1 MFEFN
6 MEQEYKISLMSKED
20 QPAHVAQYNA
30 ERKMNH
36 DQIDLTRKAEE
47 MFSKAFEEISNR
59 IEDANE
65 CNKSKFEILDKLIE
79 KQQKSLEAYQK
90 RTDVQDKNNQ

>member
-1 MFEFN
+1 MSMFEFN
-6 MEQEYKISLMSKED
+6 DEQDYKISLMPKDD

-30 ERKMNH
+30 DRRLQH

-47 MFSKAFEEISNR
+47 MFSKAFEELSTR

-65 CNKSKFEILDKLIE
+65 CNKTKFEILDKLIE
-79 KQQKSLEAYQK
+79 KQQNKLMTHMDT
-90 RTDVQDKNNQ
+90 TDA